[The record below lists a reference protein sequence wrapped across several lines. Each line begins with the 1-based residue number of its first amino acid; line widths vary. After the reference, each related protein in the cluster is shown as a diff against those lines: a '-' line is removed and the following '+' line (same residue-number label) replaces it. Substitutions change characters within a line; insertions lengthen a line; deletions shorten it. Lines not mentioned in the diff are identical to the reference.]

1 VQLSKTE
8 AVGER
13 DVPQL
18 LAELR
23 GYGVLTLESG
33 VEQDVP
39 QLMSELFASRCVL
52 LDTGQ
57 PHYAAFPL
65 TQENK
70 KNG

>member
-1 VQLSKTE
+1 VELSKTE

-23 GYGVLTLESG
+23 GYGLVTLEPG

-39 QLMSELFASRCVL
+39 QLMSELFASSCVP
-52 LDTGQ
+52 LDTAQ
-57 PHYAAFPL
+57 PHYAACPF
-65 TQENK
+65 T
-70 KNG
+70 

>member
-1 VQLSKTE
+1 MELSKTE

-18 LAELR
+18 LAEMR
-23 GYGVLTLESG
+23 GYGFLALEPG

-39 QLMSELFASRCVL
+39 QLISELFASSCVL
-52 LDTGQ
+52 LDTPQ

-65 TQENK
+65 T
-70 KNG
+70 